1 MPECQGTPCS
11 KHAGNLKF
19 ILFDPVYFLSAPG
32 STWQAC
38 LKYTGVKLE
47 LLIDYDMPLM
57 VEKGI
62 RAESVKKHIDMLK
75 QTINI

>member
-1 MPECQGTPCS
+1 M
-11 KHAGNLKF
+11 
-19 ILFDPVYFLSAPG
+19 LFDPVYFLSAPG
-32 STWQAC
+32 STWQVC
-38 LKYTGVKLE
+38 LKYTGAKLE